1 MNPKTADRS
10 MAGRPSLPRA
20 SPFIG
25 QVTMPATRHPP
36 AKIHRLFD
44 VRQSSSADLPALLDV
59 NGGSVS
65 HAALAA
71 RMHQLA
77 LRLNEVG
84 IGAADRVAVM
94 APNSTDMASALLGVM
109 CASVCAPLNPGYRQ
123 AELEFFLH
131 DLDARALVVTPES
144 PPLARDVA
152 ASRGMPVIE
161 AGPSLWDTAD
171 PAAHLHEPL
180 ARNEDIAL
188 VLHTSGTT
196 SRPKQVP
203 LSHANLASSM
213 ANIVTSLR
221 LTQADRA
228 LNVMP
233 LFHIHGLMAGLLAPL
248 AGGGSVVCAPDLQV
262 PAFFEWLERFGATW
276 YSAVPT
282 MHQAI
287 VGATATGKVRRPTV
301 SLRFVRSSSA
311 ALAPATLAQLET
323 WFSCPVLEAYGMT
336 EAAHQMASNPLPPSR
351 RKPGSVGLPAGPEMA
366 ILSVDGLPLPAG
378 ECGEIA
384 IRGDNVMRAYH
395 ANPEANHAAFTNSW
409 FRTGDEGCFDE
420 DGYLR
425 ITGRLKEMIN
435 RGGEKIAPREI
446 DEALLAHPD
455 VEQAVAFALPHPTL
469 GEDLAAAVVLR
480 PDSTV
485 APDALRNF
493 LFDRLAGFK
502 VPSEIILLREIPKG
516 PTGKVQR
523 IGMAE
528 RLSAARQHAFVAPR
542 DAVEAILAQ
551 AWSEVLEVD
560 AIGMDDNF
568 FALGCD
574 SLKATRAAGRI
585 ESMLPIELSATDI
598 FHHPTVAGLAGTI
611 RARLGP
617 DVIAE
622 MERILDEI
630 ASLPDCSN
638 VDGTPHEHA
647 P

>member
-1 MNPKTADRS
+1 
-10 MAGRPSLPRA
+10 
-20 SPFIG
+20 
-25 QVTMPATRHPP
+25 MPATFHSP
-36 AKIHRLFD
+36 AQIHRVFD
-44 VRQSSSADLPALLDV
+44 APQPSSADLPALLDI
-59 NGGSVS
+59 NGNSVS
-65 HAALAA
+65 HAALSA
-71 RMHQLA
+71 RMRRLA
-77 LRLNEVG
+77 SRLNEAG
-84 IGAADRVAVM
+84 IGTADRVAVI

-109 CASVCAPLNPGYRQ
+109 HASVCAPLNPGYRQ

-131 DLDARALVVTPES
+131 DLEARALVVTPDS
-144 PPLARDVA
+144 PPLARAIA
-152 ASRGMPVIE
+152 AQRGVPVIE
-161 AGPSLWDTAD
+161 AGPSLWDAAE
-171 PAAHLHEPL
+171 PAPERPRTLP
-180 ARNEDIAL
+180 RNDDIAL

-203 LSHANLASSM
+203 LSHANLAASM
-213 ANIVTSLR
+213 ANIVASLR

-248 AGGGSVVCAPDLQV
+248 AGGGSVVCAPSLQL

-287 VGATATGKVRRPTV
+287 IGATASGSIRQP
-301 SLRFVRSSSA
+301 SAPLLRFIRSSSA

-323 WFSCPVLEAYGMT
+323 WFACPVLEAYGMT
-336 EAAHQMASNPLPPSR
+336 EATHQMASNPLPPAQ

-366 ILSVDGLPLPAG
+366 ILSAHGVPLPSG

-395 ANPEANHAAFTNSW
+395 ANPEANLAAFTNGW
-409 FRTGDEGCFDE
+409 FRTGDEGCFDA

-446 DEALLAHPD
+446 DEALLAHPE
-455 VEQAVAFALPHPTL
+455 VKEAVAFALPHPTL
-469 GEDLAAAVVLR
+469 GEDLAAAVVLH
-480 PDSTV
+480 PGSTV
-485 APDALRNF
+485 GPDTLREF
-493 LFDRLAGFK
+493 LFGCLAGFK
-502 VPSEIILLREIPKG
+502 VPSEIILLLEIPKG

-528 RLSAARQHAFVAPR
+528 RLGAARQHAFVAPR
-542 DAVEAILAQ
+542 DAIEAILAQ
-551 AWSEVLEVD
+551 VWNEVLEVD
-560 AIGMDDNF
+560 VIGMDDNF

-574 SLKATRAAGRI
+574 SLKATRAAARI
-585 ESMLPIELSATDI
+585 ASMLPIELSATDI
-598 FHHPTVAGLAGTI
+598 FHQPTAAGLARTI
-611 RARLGP
+611 CDRLGP

-622 MERILDEI
+622 VERILDEI
-630 ASLPDCSN
+630 TPVPD
-638 VDGTPHEHA
+638 
-647 P
+647 

>member
-1 MNPKTADRS
+1 
-10 MAGRPSLPRA
+10 
-20 SPFIG
+20 
-25 QVTMPATRHPP
+25 MPATHHSP
-36 AKIHRLFD
+36 AQIHRLFD
-44 VRQSSSADLPALLDV
+44 ALQSSPTDLPALLDV

-71 RMHQLA
+71 RMRQLA
-77 LRLNEVG
+77 LRLKEIG
-84 IGAADRVAVM
+84 IGTADRVAVM

-109 CASVCAPLNPGYRQ
+109 RAAVCAPLNPGYRQ
-123 AELEFFLH
+123 AELAFFLH

-144 PPLARDVA
+144 PPLARDIA
-152 ASRGMPVIE
+152 ASRGLPVIE

-171 PAAHLHEPL
+171 PAAHLHEPF
-180 ARNEDIAL
+180 ARNEDISL

-203 LSHANLASSM
+203 LSHANLAASM
-213 ANIVTSLR
+213 ANTVAALR

-248 AGGGSVVCAPDLQV
+248 ASGGSVVCAPGLQL

-287 VGATATGKVRRPTV
+287 VGATTVGSVRQPTGT
-301 SLRFVRSSSA
+301 LRFVRSSSA
-311 ALAPATLAQLET
+311 ALAPATLAQLEA
-323 WFSCPVLEAYGMT
+323 WFACPVLEAYGMT
-336 EAAHQMASNPLPPSR
+336 EATHQMASNPLPPAQ
-351 RKPGSVGLPAGPEMA
+351 RKPGSVGLPAGPDMA
-366 ILSVDGLPLPAG
+366 ILSEAGIPLPSG

-395 ANPEANHAAFTNSW
+395 ANPEANHAAFTNGW
-409 FRTGDEGCFDE
+409 FRTGDEGCFDA

-455 VEQAVAFALPHPTL
+455 VEQAVAFALAHPTL
-469 GEDLAAAVVLR
+469 GEDVAAAVVLR
-480 PDSTV
+480 ADSTIS
-485 APDALRNF
+485 ASSLRDF
-493 LFDRLAGFK
+493 LFDHLADFK
-502 VPSEIILLREIPKG
+502 VPSEVILVDEIPKG

-528 RLSAARQHAFVAPR
+528 RLQAFRKHLFTAPR

-551 AWSEVLEVD
+551 AWAEVLQID
-560 AIGMDDNF
+560 TIGMDDNL

-574 SLKATRAAGRI
+574 SLKATRAAARI
-585 ESMLPIELSATDI
+585 ESTLPIELSATDI
-598 FHHPTVAGLAGTI
+598 FHRPTVAGLAETI
-611 RARLGP
+611 RGRLGP

-622 MERILDEI
+622 LERILDGI
-630 ASLPDCSN
+630 DSVAD
-638 VDGTPHEHA
+638 
-647 P
+647 